1 MIQTAA
7 IVPGSESPAGEGS
20 TGAARCTIILPDGSR
35 RAAVVKRGPIGQI
48 AAEAFAAVLLR
59 AWGLPVP
66 QPFLVEDDPHPAFA
80 SADDGY
86 PSLKQQLGLHHMPP
100 GEHRRRAEWVACRIA
115 VGLRTAP
122 LAAAADEAIANRDRN
137 LGNIL
142 WDGASEA
149 WIDHAY
155 ALGQADIPDANK
167 LCDMARAVGA
177 SEQLLRSAVAQ
188 ALALSRDAIALAA
201 QDLPEH
207 LGAHALASLVSQRIA
222 NVASALLSRFP
233 APDDLFSASQ

>member
-7 IVPGSESPAGEGS
+7 IVPGSESPAGDGR
-20 TGAARCTIILPDGSR
+20 TGAARCTIILPDGSK

-66 QPFLVEDDPHPAFA
+66 QPFLVEEDPHPAFA

-86 PSLKQQLGLHHMPP
+86 PSLKQRLGLHGMPP

-122 LAAAADEAIANRDRN
+122 LAAAADEAIANHDRN

-155 ALGQADIPDANK
+155 ALGQGSLPDANK
-167 LCDMARAVGA
+167 LCDMARAVHA

-188 ALALSRDAIALAA
+188 ALALNRDAIELAA
-201 QDLPEH
+201 QEVPTH
-207 LGAHALASLVSQRIA
+207 LGAHSLATMVSQRIA
-222 NVASALLSRFP
+222 NVANALISRFP
-233 APDDLFSASQ
+233 TPDDLFSGP